1 MLNLRHLLP
10 LPQKTELSGKTERDG
25 LQFTMVETDE
35 KYEKWDLIILPKRG
49 WFDLHLRDLWRYR
62 DLMALFVKRDF
73 VTFYKQTAFGP
84 LWYIIQPLLTT
95 VVFTVI
101 FGRLAGIPMDGV
113 PPFLFLLAGNV
124 TWGYFAGCLNETS
137 HTFVRNAGIFGK
149 VYFPRLTVP
158 VSVVII
164 NLVKFGIQFALFLGF
179 YIYFIARGSPVR
191 PTSHILLLPVLLL
204 QMAVLSLGVG
214 ILVSALTT
222 KYRDLTFVMTFAVQ
236 LWMYASS
243 VIIPASAIPERYRPF
258 YMLNP
263 MTSVI
268 ELFRYAFF
276 SRGVV
281 DVVYVGISWA
291 VTLVILFGGIALFS
305 RVEKSF
311 MDTV

>member
-1 MLNLRHLLP
+1 V
-10 LPQKTELSGKTERDG
+10 DG
-25 LQFTMVETDE
+25 IYREQ
-35 KYEKWDLIILPKRG
+35 EKWDLIIQPRRV

-62 DLMALFVKRDF
+62 DLITLFVKRDF

-101 FGRLAGIPMDGV
+101 FGKLAGIPMDGV

-137 HTFVRNAGIFGK
+137 NTFVKNAGIFGK
-149 VYFPRLTVP
+149 VYFPRLTAP

-164 NLVKFGIQFALFLGF
+164 NLVKFGIQFVLFLGF
-179 YIYFIARGSPVR
+179 YIYFIWRGVPVR
-191 PTSHILLLPVLLL
+191 PTFFVLLLPVLIL
-204 QMAVLSLGVG
+204 QMAVLSLGAG
-214 ILVSALTT
+214 IMVSALTT

-243 VIIPASAIPERYRPF
+243 VIIPASAIPKKYLPI

-268 ELFRYAFF
+268 ESFRYAFF
-276 SRGVV
+276 GRGVV
-281 DVVYVGISWA
+281 DAVYIYVSWA
-291 VTLVILFGGIALFS
+291 VTLAVLLAGVILFS

>member
-1 MLNLRHLLP
+1 MNGTYRE
-10 LPQKTELSGKTERDG
+10 Q
-25 LQFTMVETDE
+25 
-35 KYEKWDLIILPKRG
+35 EKWDLAIQPRRQ

-62 DLMALFVKRDF
+62 DLIVLFVKRDF
-73 VTFYKQTAFGP
+73 VTFYKQTALGP

-101 FGRLAGIPMDGV
+101 FGKLAGIPMDGV

-137 HTFVRNAGIFGK
+137 NTFIKNAGIFGK
-149 VYFPRLTVP
+149 VYFPRLTAP

-164 NLVKFGIQFALFLGF
+164 NLVKFGIQFVLFLGF
-179 YIYFIARGSPVR
+179 YIYFIARGSSVR
-191 PTSHILLLPVLLL
+191 PTYHLLLLPVLLL
-204 QMAVLSLGVG
+204 QMAVLSLGAG

-222 KYRDLTFVMTFAVQ
+222 KYRDLTFVMTFAIQ

-243 VIIPASAIPERYRPF
+243 VIIPASAIPEKYRSI

-276 SRGVV
+276 GRGVV
-281 DVVYVGISWA
+281 DAVYICISWA
-291 VTLVILFGGIALFS
+291 VTLFVLLLGVVLFN
-305 RVEKSF
+305 RVEQSF

>member
-1 MLNLRHLLP
+1 M
-10 LPQKTELSGKTERDG
+10 DG
-25 LQFTMVETDE
+25 TYREQ
-35 KYEKWDLIILPKRG
+35 EKWDLVIQPRKR

-62 DLMALFVKRDF
+62 DLITLFVKRDF
-73 VTFYKQTAFGP
+73 VTFYKQTALGP

-95 VVFTVI
+95 IVFTVI
-101 FGRLAGIPMDGV
+101 FGSIAGIPMDGV
-113 PPFLFLLAGNV
+113 PKFIFLLAGNI

-137 HTFVRNAGIFGK
+137 NTFVKNAGVFGK
-149 VYFPRLTVP
+149 VYFPRLTAP

-164 NLVKFGIQFALFLGF
+164 NLVKFGIQFVVFLCF
-179 YIYFIARGSPVR
+179 YIYFIGRGSSVR
-191 PTSHILLLPVLLL
+191 PTFFILLLPVLLL

-222 KYRDLTFVMTFAVQ
+222 KYRDLSFVMTFAIQ

-243 VIIPASAIPERYRPF
+243 VIIPASAIPEKYRPI

-268 ELFRYAFF
+268 ESFRYAFF
-276 SRGVV
+276 GRGVV
-281 DVVYVGISWA
+281 DAVYICISWV
-291 VTLVILFGGIALFS
+291 VTLSVLLLGVILFN

>member
-1 MLNLRHLLP
+1 V
-10 LPQKTELSGKTERDG
+10 DG
-25 LQFTMVETDE
+25 TYREQ
-35 KYEKWDLIILPKRG
+35 EKWDLVIQPRRQ
-49 WFDLHLRDLWRYR
+49 WFDLHLQDLWCYR
-62 DLMALFVKRDF
+62 DLIFLFVKRDF

-95 VVFTVI
+95 IVFTVI
-101 FGRLAGIPMDGV
+101 FGKLAGIPMDGI
-113 PPFLFLLAGNV
+113 PPFLFFLAGNV
-124 TWGYFAGCLNETS
+124 AWGYFAGCLNETS
-137 HTFVRNAGIFGK
+137 NTFVKNAGIFGK
-149 VYFPRLTVP
+149 VYFPRLTAP

-164 NLVKFGIQFALFLGF
+164 NLVKFGIQFVLFLGF
-179 YIYFIARGSPVR
+179 YIYFIARGSTVR
-191 PTSHILLLPVLLL
+191 PTYLMLLFPVLIL
-204 QMAVLSLGVG
+204 QMAVLSLGSG

-243 VIIPASAIPERYRPF
+243 VIIPASSIPEKWRPI

-268 ELFRYAFF
+268 ESFRYAFF
-276 SRGVV
+276 GRGVV
-281 DVVYVGISWA
+281 DAVYICISWV
-291 VTLVILFGGIALFS
+291 VTLVILFFGCILFS

>member
-1 MLNLRHLLP
+1 MDRTCRE
-10 LPQKTELSGKTERDG
+10 Q
-25 LQFTMVETDE
+25 
-35 KYEKWDLIILPKRG
+35 EKWELVIQPKKL
-49 WFDLHLRDLWRYR
+49 WLDLHLRDLWRYR
-62 DLMALFVKRDF
+62 DLVTLFVKRDF
-73 VTFYKQTAFGP
+73 VTFYKQTALGP

-95 VVFTVI
+95 MVFTVI
-101 FGRLAGIPMDGV
+101 FGKLAGIPMDGV

-137 HTFVRNAGIFGK
+137 NTFVKHAGIFGK

-164 NLVKFGIQFALFLGF
+164 NLVKFGIQFVLFIGF
-179 YIYFIARGSPVR
+179 YVYFIMRGSTVR
-191 PTSHILLLPVLLL
+191 PTFLILLLPVLLL
-204 QMAVLSLGVG
+204 QMAVLSLGSGV
-214 ILVSALTT
+214 LVSALTT

-243 VIIPASAIPERYRPF
+243 VIIPASRIPEKYLPI

-268 ELFRYAFF
+268 ESFRYAFF
-276 SRGVV
+276 GRGVV
-281 DVVYVGISWA
+281 DTVYVCVSWI
-291 VTLVILFGGIALFS
+291 VTLAVLLMGVILFS